1 MVLTLGHYIYILF
14 IVIILITMVMKK
26 ESVVPC
32 FLGVFFLG
40 LYYKNSIA
48 GALLGIFTSLMVA
61 LGELAPIILI
71 ISIMV
76 ALSKALEEYN
86 AINLIISPISKR
98 VKTADAT
105 FFVTGFLTLILS
117 WFFWPSPAAPLVGA
131 IFLPI
136 AKKTKL
142 PPMGLAVAV
151 NIFGQGIALSTDLII
166 QGAPAITSSTAGIEI
181 YEVISEGMILY
192 FTMSVVTVIA
202 AFIMLKRDLKNGLLK
217 IEEPE
222 EVVIKNVDFKTRISV
237 YIVVISFILDIVL
250 MCFLD
255 LKGSN
260 ATALLGGTGVML
272 LFIVNLINDKKLVL
286 DKVTEHISEGF
297 NFGIKIFG
305 IIIPISA
312 FFYMGDSQLI
322 EVFGEV
328 LPKTS
333 QGLLSDIG
341 VFLSESVP
349 INKVMAATV
358 ETVVGV
364 ITGLDGSG
372 FSGMSLAGSLAS
384 VFGSAIDLNVGR
396 LAALGQIGAIW
407 TGGGCLVPWA
417 LVSSAAICD
426 VSPIE
431 LAKRNVIPVTIGLAV
446 TTIVAIFI
454 I

>member
-40 LYYKNSIA
+40 LYYKKSIA
-48 GALLGIFTSLMVA
+48 GALLGIFTSLIVA

-151 NIFGQGIALSTDLII
+151 NIFGQGIALSTDFII
-166 QGAPAITSSTAGIEI
+166 QGAPAITSSAAGIEI

-222 EVVIKNVDFKTRISV
+222 EVVIKNVDF
-237 YIVVISFILDIVL
+237 
-250 MCFLD
+250 
-255 LKGSN
+255 
-260 ATALLGGTGVML
+260 
-272 LFIVNLINDKKLVL
+272 NL
-286 DKVTEHISEGF
+286 
-297 NFGIKIFG
+297 
-305 IIIPISA
+305 
-312 FFYMGDSQLI
+312 
-322 EVFGEV
+322 
-328 LPKTS
+328 
-333 QGLLSDIG
+333 
-341 VFLSESVP
+341 
-349 INKVMAATV
+349 
-358 ETVVGV
+358 
-364 ITGLDGSG
+364 
-372 FSGMSLAGSLAS
+372 
-384 VFGSAIDLNVGR
+384 
-396 LAALGQIGAIW
+396 
-407 TGGGCLVPWA
+407 
-417 LVSSAAICD
+417 
-426 VSPIE
+426 
-431 LAKRNVIPVTIGLAV
+431 
-446 TTIVAIFI
+446 
-454 I
+454 